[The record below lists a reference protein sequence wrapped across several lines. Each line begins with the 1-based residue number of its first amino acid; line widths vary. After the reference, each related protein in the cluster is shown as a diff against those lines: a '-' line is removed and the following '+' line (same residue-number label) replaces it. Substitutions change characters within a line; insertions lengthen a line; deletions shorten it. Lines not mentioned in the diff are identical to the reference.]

1 MAAEGLC
8 SLLPCV
14 SPATKGF
21 GAAAIRG
28 GQEGVLRKIW
38 SVRFWCE
45 HLPWFQ
51 GQIWPGNI
59 WKLCFISILPTLN
72 HPKPTPLRFF
82 LHLALCH
89 VIILSFTSR
98 SHILETPPVVFA
110 ASSDAL
116 WSCTIPTSIAPTIP
130 PATLVVERHPPS
142 NEGNASIVE
151 MGKLESRSWSYESCY
166 KNGNLFKDP
175 LNSSQGGISILHW

>member
-38 SVRFWCE
+38 SVRLWCE
-45 HLPWFQ
+45 TLAM
-51 GQIWPGNI
+51 IWGPDMAWKYLEIVFYHFIHFAYFKPSETLTFEVFSSPGP
-59 WKLCFISILPTLN
+59 LSCN
-72 HPKPTPLRFF
+72 H
-82 LHLALCH
+82 
-89 VIILSFTSR
+89 IIIHQSFTHLR
-98 SHILETPPVVFA
+98 DLETPPVVFA

-130 PATLVVERHPPS
+130 PATLEVERHPPS
-142 NEGNASIVE
+142 NAGNASIVE
-151 MGKLESRSWSYESCY
+151 MG
-166 KNGNLFKDP
+166 
-175 LNSSQGGISILHW
+175 H